1 MTTNGGQMHGEVTR
15 DVLGRRSFWQPA
27 KGYRFNIDSVLLAD
41 FATPAEGPVAD
52 LCAGCG
58 IVGLLL
64 AVRGLPGPFLS
75 VELDALA
82 TDCAR
87 RNWAGMD
94 AEAQVLHGDL
104 TVDHE
109 LMPPGGF
116 KLVVCNPPYVQPGQG
131 RVSPIQGRDAARTG
145 LALEPDALWDR
156 ASKLLKAGDRFA
168 LSWPP
173 MRLVEALSGLMA
185 NRLTP
190 KRLRLVH
197 GRTDYPAKIA
207 LIEAVKDGGVQLD
220 VEPPLIVRQAGNEYT
235 DEVKAIYEGLGLF

>member
-1 MTTNGGQMHGEVTR
+1 MTIDGGQMHGEVTR
-15 DVLGRRSFWQPA
+15 DVLGRRAFWQPA

-64 AVRGLPGPFLS
+64 AARGLPGPFLS
-75 VELDALA
+75 VEIDDLA
-82 TDCAR
+82 AECAR
-87 RNWAGMD
+87 RNWD
-94 AEAQVLHGDL
+94 ETDLEAQVLHGDL
-104 TVDHE
+104 TVDHQ
-109 LMPPGGF
+109 LLRPGGF

-131 RVSPIQGRDAARTG
+131 RVSPIRGRDAARIG
-145 LALEPDALWDR
+145 LALEPEALWER
-156 ASKLLKAGDRFA
+156 ASKLLRAGDRFA

-185 NRLTP
+185 HRLTP
-190 KRLRLVH
+190 KRLRLVY

-220 VEPPLIVRQAGNEYT
+220 VEPPLIVRGPDREYT
-235 DEVKAIYEGLGLF
+235 QEVKTIYEELGLF